1 MSWSNTSRSV
11 SGPCQPGRWLPALFL
26 TWFAM
31 SAPAEAQDAML
42 NASSAKPNLLDD
54 PFSISLGTFV
64 LNNDMQIELDGSATG
79 TGTQVDWQSEFGGG
93 DVSRFRLE
101 GAWRFAERHKV
112 RAMWFDYS
120 RSKTRTI
127 DEEINWGDVTF
138 PLSASVSSDVS
149 FSILEIAYE
158 YAFLRR
164 ENFELAGSFG
174 VHQASFEAKLSSN
187 VNNTQIGDK
196 AEFTAPL
203 PVFGVRALWHAGG
216 DFWIDAIAQ
225 YFSLSYEEYDGSIL
239 DTRLGVLWQPK
250 RWLGLGVGYNRFKVN
265 FAMDGKRFNG
275 DLEWSYDG
283 PQVFY
288 NASF

>member
-1 MSWSNTSRSV
+1 
-11 SGPCQPGRWLPALFL
+11 
-26 TWFAM
+26 M
-31 SAPAEAQDAML
+31 SASVEAQDSRSS
-42 NASSAKPNLLDD
+42 ASSGKPNLLDD

-64 LNNDMQIELDGSATG
+64 LNNDMHVQLDGTATG
-79 TGTQVDWQSEFGGG
+79 TGTKFDWETTFGGG
-93 DVSRFRLE
+93 DVSRFRWD
-101 GAWRFAERHKV
+101 GAWRFAERHRL

-120 RSKTRTI
+120 RSNTRTI
-127 DEEINWGDVTF
+127 GDRIDWGDATF
-138 PLSASVSSDVS
+138 PPSASVNADVS

-158 YAFLRR
+158 YSFLRR

-174 VHQASFEAKLSSN
+174 VHNARFESTLSSN
-187 VNNTQIGDK
+187 VNNAHIGDT
-196 AEFTAPL
+196 ARFDAPL
-203 PVFGVRALWHAGG
+203 PVFGVRGLWHVGG
-216 DFWIDAIAQ
+216 DFWLDAIAQ

-239 DTRLGVLWQPK
+239 DTRFGVLWQPK